1 VRKNQAIK
9 SILLVLKN
17 LPTPPTTDP
26 AMIPVLLEEPELTGA
41 TEAEGVSD
49 ADDAVAL
56 VTTLEGV
63 SLVDVIGNNELEKVG
78 DIMDDVLS
86 TSELVVVN
94 ELNAVDE
101 IDCMDEIV
109 VNEAIVS
116 EDDDKSL
123 DDVDK
128 EGSMVVDDGSKV
140 GDADVVGGDGI
151 SDVGVGSADDEVVS
165 VLVKVGSIV
174 EKVVVVGDG
183 VGSVVS
189 VGSTE
194 LLKLVVSLK
203 VVEALVFD
211 VLLCLCVFVLDSVLL
226 SVVEGSGTLVVVGF
240 SDLVAVLV
248 SLLLIESV
256 VEVIASVVPVS
267 DVMSAVLDSSVS
279 VRLFDSDW
287 L

>member
-1 VRKNQAIK
+1 
-9 SILLVLKN
+9 
-17 LPTPPTTDP
+17 
-26 AMIPVLLEEPELTGA
+26 MIPVLLEEPELTGA
-41 TEAEGVSD
+41 MEAEGVSD

-101 IDCMDEIV
+101 IDCMDELV

-116 EDDDKSL
+116 EDEDKSL
-123 DDVDK
+123 DDVDE
-128 EGSMVVDDGSKV
+128 EGSMVVDEGSKV
-140 GDADVVGGDGI
+140 GDADVVDNDGDGI

-203 VVEALVFD
+203 VVEASVFD
-211 VLLCLCVFVLDSVLL
+211 VLLCVCVFVLDSVSL
-226 SVVEGSGTLVVVGF
+226 SVVEGSGSLVVVGF
-240 SDLVAVLV
+240 SDVVAVLV